1 MKQQMLQCR
10 RRICCESYLLLL
22 LAGIGFPHSSAA
34 LRRYTITA
42 LLLRR
47 QREPSPAQV
56 FRLKRYQFFA
66 KDLLLFLGMLE
77 QII

>member
-10 RRICCESYLLLL
+10 RRICCESYLQLLL
-22 LAGIGFPHSSAA
+22 GGKGFPHSSAA

-42 LLLRR
+42 LLRR